1 MTTQQVDMVVI
12 GGGNAGLSAAYRV
25 ARAGKRVVLV
35 DKGPVGGL
43 CSLAGCNPKK
53 VFVRASEVLET
64 VRESGKHG
72 VNVGKISVDWETV
85 WKRKH
90 AFTDPVPEWTEKS
103 LADAGVQRVRAVARF
118 LDQQTIAAGDDQWQ
132 AEGFVIATGSHP
144 RRLQI
149 PGAEL
154 LKTSND
160 VLELRKPP
168 ARMVVIGSGV
178 VAFEFSHVF
187 ARLGTKV
194 TMLMRGRGGLTG
206 FDDNFAELALEFTR
220 EHLGVEFMPMTD
232 LTAIHKDGNAY
243 RVECACNGR
252 EVVREADF
260 VLNAAGRDAAVE
272 DLNLAAANVETSQRG
287 VVVDN
292 FLRSKTNRR
301 VFAGGDA
308 HGIRQLSPV
317 ASYEGRVIAQNFL
330 QGDVRQVDYTTVPQS
345 IFTTPPLAS
354 VGLTETIAREMG
366 RDITV
371 HTADMSQWTVYA
383 IAGEPI
389 ARAQVVAEKKTRK
402 VLGAQ
407 LFGAAASENI
417 HLFALAIQCGLTIDH
432 LAEMVYAYPTFAS
445 TIQSLFA

>member
-1 MTTQQVDMVVI
+1 MIKPYDMVVI
-12 GGGNAGLSAAYRV
+12 GGGNTGLAAAYRV
-25 ARAGKRVVLV
+25 ARAGRRVALV

-53 VFVRASEVLET
+53 VFVRASEVLQT
-64 VRESGKHG
+64 VRDAGEHG
-72 VNVGKISVDWETV
+72 VNAGQISVDWEKV

-90 AFTDPVPEWTEKS
+90 SFTDPVPESTEKS
-103 LADAGVQRVRAVARF
+103 LADAGIDRVWGAARF
-118 LDQQTIAAGDDQWQ
+118 IDEQTIAAGDDQLQ
-132 AEGFVIATGSHP
+132 ADAFVIATGSHP
-144 RRLQI
+144 RRLEFA
-149 PGAEL
+149 GADL
-154 LKTSND
+154 LKTSDD
-160 VLELRKPP
+160 VLELKEAPR
-168 ARMVVIGSGV
+168 RMVIIGSGV

-194 TMLMRGRGGLTG
+194 TMLMRGRGGLAG
-206 FDDNFAELALEFTR
+206 FDDDFARIALDFTR
-220 EHLGVEFMPMTD
+220 DHLGVEFKPMTD
-232 LTAIHKDGNAY
+232 VNLVERDGDTY
-243 RVECACNGR
+243 RVECSCDGRAEVR
-252 EVVREADF
+252 EVDF

-272 DLNLAAANVETSQRG
+272 ELNLAAANVVTSQRG
-287 VVVDN
+287 VVVDA

-330 QGDVRQVDYTTVPQS
+330 EGDVRQVDYTTLPQS

-354 VGLTETIAREMG
+354 VGLTETIADEMG
-366 RDITV
+366 HDISV
-371 HTADMSQWTVYA
+371 WAADMTKWTVYR

-389 ARAQVVAEKKTRK
+389 ARAKVVAEKKSGR

-407 LFGAAASENI
+407 LLGAAASENI
-417 HLFALAIQCGLTIDH
+417 HFFALAIQCGVTAEH

-445 TIQSLFA
+445 TIQSLFV